1 MRVTT
6 NDKLV
11 ERQSKIARYATLGGL
26 LILGASLVTSFTG
39 NFPILVSYVL
49 LIIGFGLAYV
59 GAVFANK
66 WVKEPRA
73 DSALAKAMKGFDN
86 KFHLFNYLLPAAH
99 VLMTPTGLVV
109 FRVKANDGVITC
121 QGNKWQTPFRLS
133 RLFGGMGQEPL
144 GNPLAELND
153 DITRIKNFLA
163 DRVDNAGSVPIDGY
177 VVFSDP
183 RAQLNV
189 ENCEAPVVR
198 VEEIKDTL
206 RKAKRGPVL
215 TPQLYENLD
224 RVLSE
229 EADAK
234 AAK

>member
-6 NDKLV
+6 NDKLI
-11 ERQSKIARYATLGGL
+11 ERQSKFARYATLGGL
-26 LILGASLVTSFTG
+26 LVLGGSLVTSFTG

-49 LIIGFGLAYV
+49 LIIGFALAYI
-59 GAVFANK
+59 GAILANK

-73 DSALAKAMKGFDN
+73 DNALAKAMKGFDN
-86 KFHLFNYLLPAAH
+86 KFHLFNYILPASH
-99 VLMTPTGLVV
+99 VLVTPTGLVV

-121 QGNKWQTPFRLS
+121 QKDKWQTPFRLS

-144 GNPLAELND
+144 GNPVLDLSS
-153 DITRIKNFLA
+153 DIDKIKKLIA
-163 DRVDNAGSVPIDGY
+163 DRVDNAGIVPVDGY
-177 VVFSDP
+177 IVFTDP
-183 RAQLNV
+183 RAQLNI
-189 ENCEAPVVR
+189 EDCSAPVVR
-198 VEEIKDTL
+198 VDDIKDTL
-206 RKAKRGPVL
+206 RKGKRGPVL
-215 TPQLYENLD
+215 APQLVENLE